1 MQSLSQKVLWIV
13 ELYTNPPPNYTAVCV
28 DNRDLR
34 GLQVAGQLKAPWL
47 PVPFTPAHL
56 TGPKPFAQARRLR

>member
-13 ELYTNPPPNYTAVCV
+13 ELYTDPPPNSTAVCV

-34 GLQVAGQLKAPWL
+34 GLQVAGQLKAP
-47 PVPFTPAHL
+47 
-56 TGPKPFAQARRLR
+56 